1 MSPQLHPTVE
11 APSDIS
17 DSPVAQYPSL
27 YASHAYSGKSMVRRN
42 SPAFTPGGPAWI
54 MSVEQTL
61 PSRVAKSK
69 LPLGNGLCLGLPWP
83 RRPQRWFGRGL
94 LTVALS
100 HARGHSCS
108 RRAKTVSYQ
117 PSGPQPG
124 TA

>member
-1 MSPQLHPTVE
+1 MSPQLHPRVE
-11 APSDIS
+11 APPDIS
-17 DSPVAQYPSL
+17 YSPVTQYPSL
-27 YASHAYSGKSMVRRN
+27 YTSHAYSGKPMVRRN

-61 PSRVAKSK
+61 PSQVAKSK
-69 LPLGNGLCLGLPWP
+69 LPLGHGLCPALPCP
-83 RRPQRWFGRGL
+83 SRPQGWFGRGL

-100 HARGHSCS
+100 HARDHSWS
-108 RRAKTVSYQ
+108 RRAKTISYQ